1 MAGYVIFDIG
11 PSDREAMKPYLD
23 KAFDTVAAFGGKILV
38 RGGNPEIRESTH
50 RDGWH
55 PTRILIIEFPSVAAA
70 RGWYDSPAYQEILPI
85 RLQHGK
91 DNMVIVE
98 GV

>member
-1 MAGYVIFDIG
+1 MAGYVIFDVG
-11 PSDREAMKPYLD
+11 PSDREAMTPYLE
-23 KAFDTVAAFGGKILV
+23 KAFDTVAASGGKILV
-38 RGGNPEIRESTH
+38 RTGNIEVREATH

-55 PTRILIIEFPSVAAA
+55 PTRILIIEFPSMDAA
-70 RGWYDSPAYQEILPI
+70 RAWYESPAYQDILPI
-85 RLQHGK
+85 RLKAGK